1 MSERSQNELNSF
13 EQGILLTLS
22 TLVGELKEKGLV
34 DSEKLSRIH
43 RILLES
49 PSAEAAASPLEKS
62 RWEWGISPLLANAE
76 VNGK

>member
-22 TLVGELKEKGLV
+22 TLVGELREKGLV
-34 DSEKLSRIH
+34 DSEKLNRIH

-49 PSAEAAASPLEKS
+49 PSAEASVGPLEKS
-62 RWEWGISPLLANAE
+62 RWEWGISPLLANVE
-76 VNGK
+76 INGQ

>member
-13 EQGILLTLS
+13 EQGILLALS

-34 DSEKLSRIH
+34 DADKLNRVH

-49 PSAEAAASPLEKS
+49 PSAEAAAGPLERS
-62 RWEWGISPLLANAE
+62 RWEWGISPLLANVE
-76 VNGK
+76 VNGQ